1 MNIVQRGSIH
11 RRLIMIALLPAT
23 LLGVMLLAYFT
34 HVRLEALDQEM
45 QTTGQLIADQLA
57 PATEYA
63 VITGNRALLDSLIT
77 SSLNIPHVQRIEV
90 FDRDGRSLA
99 MQRSS
104 RAPTTHLH
112 MFNAEILRQR
122 VPLHYDLFLLNT
134 DDNLNGTTEKVG
146 VVEVGLSFQAFVER
160 QRSIMWRSLQLGAL
174 VLLAALL
181 LSSRLARA
189 LATPLVQMSQ
199 AVQALQDGRLQT
211 RLQVNEDSQI
221 GELMNNINHL
231 AATLQQAEAQQRE
244 AMAALIAAREQAE
257 QASRAKSDFL
267 AMMSHE
273 LRTPMNGVM
282 GMLQLLETTD
292 LSEEQQ
298 EYARIA
304 SESTDHLLKV
314 INDILDLSRVERGAL
329 ELEHIRFDLASL
341 ISRTAIAF
349 DYAAAQKGLQLI
361 VEQHGEPS
369 TPLVL
374 GDPTR
379 LRQILVNL
387 LGNALKFTEQG
398 SIRLRV
404 HWHADAS
411 GLLQLVC
418 QVIDSGIGIDSAHLE
433 HMFNAFQQGDS
444 STSRR
449 FGGTGLGLAIA
460 RHFARRMGG
469 DLRASSEPGAGS
481 CFTLSIPLEP
491 AEQSASQVP
500 LATPTMIR
508 PGSLPVLL
516 VEDNPVNQMVMEG
529 MLRSLA
535 QSVVV
540 AEDGHQ
546 ALQLLKDPQ
555 QAFSIIF
562 MDIQLP
568 DIDGFTVYRW
578 YTRHCADTRVAPHP
592 CIALTASA
600 SQEDRQQSE
609 AAGMQGFLA
618 KPVTRKALQQLL
630 ERWA

>member
-23 LLGVMLLAYFT
+23 LLGVILLAYFT
-34 HVRLEALDQEM
+34 HVRLDALNQEM

-63 VITGNRALLDSLIT
+63 VITGNLILLETLIN
-77 SSLNIPHVQRIEV
+77 SSMKIPHVQRIEV
-90 FDRDGRSLA
+90 FDSKGRSLA
-99 MQRSS
+99 MQHASQIPS
-104 RAPTTHLH
+104 THLR
-112 MFNAEILRQR
+112 MFRADIQRQR

-134 DDNLNGTTEKVG
+134 DDRANGAAVKVG
-146 VVEVGLSFQAFVER
+146 MVEVGLSFQAFIER

-181 LSSRLARA
+181 LSMRLARA
-189 LATPLVQMSQ
+189 LATPLIQMRQS
-199 AVQALQDGRLQT
+199 VQALQDGRLDA

-221 GELMNNINHL
+221 GELMTNINRL
-231 AATLQQAEAQQRE
+231 AATLQQAEVQHRE
-244 AMAALIAAREQAE
+244 AMAELIAAREQAE
-257 QASRAKSDFL
+257 HANRAKSDFL

-292 LSEEQQ
+292 LSEEQL

-314 INDILDLSRVERGAL
+314 INDILDLSRIERDAF
-329 ELEHIRFDLASL
+329 ELEQIRFDLSSL

-361 VEQHGEPS
+361 VAQSGEPPA
-369 TPLVL
+369 PLVV

-398 SIRLRV
+398 SIRLHA
-404 HWHADAS
+404 HWHLNAS
-411 GLLQLVC
+411 GMLELVC
-418 QVIDSGIGIDSAHLE
+418 EVVDSGIGIDNERLE
-433 HMFNAFQQGDS
+433 HMFDAFQQGDS

-449 FGGTGLGLAIA
+449 FGGTGLGLSIA
-460 RHFARRMGG
+460 RNFAHKMGG
-469 DLRASSEPGAGS
+469 QLHASSQPGAGS
-481 CFTLSIPLEP
+481 CFTLS
-491 AEQSASQVP
+491 VP
-500 LATPTMIR
+500 LGLADQTVSQAPATSPTAAR

-529 MLRSLA
+529 MLRSLS
-535 QSVVV
+535 QPVVV
-540 AEDGHQ
+540 ADDGHQ

-555 QAFSIIF
+555 QAFSLIL

-578 YTRHCADTRVAPHP
+578 YVRHCTETHAEPRP

-600 SQEDRQQSE
+600 SQEDRQRSE
-609 AAGMQGFLA
+609 EAGMQGFLA

-630 ERWA
+630 ERWT

>member
-23 LLGVMLLAYFT
+23 LLGIMLLAYFT

-63 VITGNRALLDSLIT
+63 VITGNRALLDSLIN
-77 SSLNIPHVQRIEV
+77 SSLNIPHVERIEV

-99 MQRSS
+99 MQRAS

-112 MFNAEILRQR
+112 TFNAEILRQR

-160 QRSIMWRSLQLGAL
+160 QRSIMWRSLQLGTL

-181 LSSRLARA
+181 LSIRLARA
-189 LATPLVQMSQ
+189 LATPLVQMSK
-199 AVQALQDGRLQT
+199 AVQALQDGRLET
-211 RLQVNEDSQI
+211 RLQINEDSQI
-221 GELMNNINHL
+221 GELMNNLNHL
-231 AATLQQAEAQQRE
+231 AATLQQAELQQRE

-292 LSEEQQ
+292 LSDEQL

-304 SESTDHLLKV
+304 SESTDHQLKV
-314 INDILDLSRVERGAL
+314 INDIHDLSRVERGAL

-361 VEQHGEPS
+361 VEQDGEPA

-404 HWHADAS
+404 QWRADAS
-411 GLLQLVC
+411 GTLQLVC
-418 QVIDSGIGIDSAHLE
+418 EVIDSGIGIDSAHLE

-449 FGGTGLGLAIA
+449 FGGTGLGLSIA
-460 RHFARRMGG
+460 RNFARRMGG
-469 DLRASSEPGAGS
+469 DLRASSQPGAGS
-481 CFTLSIPLEP
+481 CFTLSIPLES
-491 AEQSASQVP
+491 AEQSASRAPVAAP
-500 LATPTMIR
+500 ATVR

-535 QSVVV
+535 QPVVV

-578 YTRHCADTRVAPHP
+578 YAQHCAETHADLRP

-600 SQEDRQQSE
+600 SQEDRRRSE
-609 AAGMQGFLA
+609 EAGMQGFLA

-630 ERWA
+630 ERWT